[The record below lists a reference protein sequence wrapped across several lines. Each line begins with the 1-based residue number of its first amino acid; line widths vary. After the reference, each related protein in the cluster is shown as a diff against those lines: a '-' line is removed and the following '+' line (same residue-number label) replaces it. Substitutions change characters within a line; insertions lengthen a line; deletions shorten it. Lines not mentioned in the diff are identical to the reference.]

1 MPYHTPRWERSMLG
15 VCLSAVAFADMSVKG
30 REDNAAVAVYFI
42 LSHNYYLTEEERK
55 TAS

>member
-1 MPYHTPRWERSMLG
+1 MLG
-15 VCLSAVAFADMSVKG
+15 VCLPAVAFADMSVKG
-30 REDNAAVAVYFI
+30 RKDNATVAVYFI